1 MAGAARGGEQRQA
14 RRKESIRTEI
24 FSRDRDE
31 LVARDGT
38 PLTGR
43 RQLLWTA
50 QAMHQLH
57 NNALHTFGNAAP
69 STFSNVSLP
78 RVAYGFM
85 SRAPRP
91 GATARAAC
99 DAEDDVLACAFDTW
113 VPRVGAAGVGVLC
126 DCGAPCAGSHAPLNG
141 SGPFE
146 EYFPA
151 ASAAADADAPCRPAW
166 LSASASKALP
176 TSFRCFFGGTWTAMS
191 GVCSTHHNYRKAA
204 ALFEMLVLD
213 FPAAELFVKLDTD
226 AVLFPRLM
234 RPWLRELAAAAA
246 AAPATGGAVSLGER
260 RLYIGTS
267 AKMHKYTYCNDSRRV
282 CARSSADWI
291 ALEQDIAGWNT
302 SDAERRKRK
311 AEVKYAWGGM
321 EVLSAGLVRAIVGPR
336 CIERVAAVR
345 CRGWGRG
352 RDANLCEWAVDF
364 EDAAVGLCAHLLGA
378 RLTEQRCFARY
389 EEGHQKWDLI
399 NCRPRRAFIAVHGSP
414 HKAAA
419 GYRRTWREGHNASSK
434 FFVGGPLH
442 TLNHREETA

>member
-1 MAGAARGGEQRQA
+1 
-14 RRKESIRTEI
+14 
-24 FSRDRDE
+24 
-31 LVARDGT
+31 
-38 PLTGR
+38 
-43 RQLLWTA
+43 
-50 QAMHQLH
+50 
-57 NNALHTFGNAAP
+57 
-69 STFSNVSLP
+69 
-78 RVAYGFM
+78 
-85 SRAPRP
+85 
-91 GATARAAC
+91 
-99 DAEDDVLACAFDTW
+99 
-113 VPRVGAAGVGVLC
+113 
-126 DCGAPCAGSHAPLNG
+126 
-141 SGPFE
+141 
-146 EYFPA
+146 
-151 ASAAADADAPCRPAW
+151 
-166 LSASASKALP
+166 
-176 TSFRCFFGGTWTAMS
+176 MS

-204 ALFEMLVLD
+204 ALFEMLALD

-321 EVLSAGLVRAIVGPR
+321 VLSAGLVRAIVGPR
-336 CIERVAAVR
+336 CIERVAVC

-364 EDAAVGLCAHLLGA
+364 EDAAVGPCAHCSA
-378 RLTEQRCFARY
+378 RGSPSSCFARY
-389 EEGHQKWDLI
+389 EEGHQKRTI

-419 GYRRTWREGHNASSK
+419 LPPDVARGPQRLVQ

-442 TLNHREETA
+442 TLNHREENFA